1 MDEGADFNPELEAIG
16 EAAIAEASASMAA
29 DSAERAADAA
39 ARAEAIAAARAD
51 EVIAAATIEAADTI
65 VETRF
70 DITVLQEGMTWLR
83 QQAETQAVALALLS
97 EQLSAIITGLSL
109 SHRTEAEPLEPEQ
122 TNSMMT
128 DPLPVES
135 QEGQSEA
142 AKETEPA
149 AEPEA
154 KEKAPEPKRRKRPR
168 F

>member
-97 EQLSAIITGLSL
+97 EQLSAILTGLSL
-109 SHRTEAEPLEPEQ
+109 SHRAEPEPLEAEQ

-128 DPLPVES
+128 ETLPVES
-135 QEGQSEA
+135 QEGQPEA